1 MRSRRSWRSWSTAPT
16 GLGPRASSTRL
27 IEHLVLSALAVAA
40 ACLVALPLGFYI
52 GHTGRLQLA
61 GHQPRQ
67 HRPRH
72 PVVRGHGHGLPGRTG
87 AAEPLGYDPR
97 LGLTFLPIFVAM
109 TLLAIPPIL
118 VATYA
123 GISEVDR
130 DVVES
135 SRGMGLTERQILRRV
150 ELPLAS
156 PVIVGGFRVATLQVI
171 ATATLGAI
179 LSGGGFG
186 RYIID
191 GLARRDEGM
200 LYAGVILVAALAI
213 GTDLLLCWLQ
223 RRLTPRG
230 VRIGGGRRTGPG
242 RRWSTPPGGLVR
254 RLPSERRHSRGLPRP
269 VG

>member
-1 MRSRRSWRSWSTAPT
+1 MSGVESVFEFLTDAESWSGAT
-16 GLGPRASSTRL
+16 GITTRL
-27 IEHLVLSALAVAA
+27 VEHLVLSLLAVFTAS
-40 ACLVALPLGFYI
+40 LVALPLGFFI
-52 GHTGRLQLA
+52 GHTGRLQLLGINLA
-61 GHQPRQ
+61 NI
-67 HRPRH
+67 
-72 PVVRGHGHGLPGRTG
+72 GR
-87 AAEPLGYDPR
+87 AIPSYAVMVMIFPFALALAKPLGYDPR
-97 LGLTFLPIFVAM
+97 LGLTFLPIFLAM

-135 SRGMGLTERQILRRV
+135 SRGMGLTERQILARV

-156 PVIVGGFRVATLQVI
+156 PVIIGGFRVATLQVI

-200 LYAGVILVAALAI
+200 LYGGVILVAGLAI
-213 GTDLLLCWLQ
+213 GIDLLLGAFQ
-223 RRLTPRG
+223 KRLTPRG
-230 VRIGGGRRTGPG
+230 VKVASGHEPA
-242 RRWSTPPGGLVR
+242 SAAPE
-254 RLPSERRHSRGLPRP
+254 SA
-269 VG
+269 